1 MKPNDAFQTCCLFMA
16 CLFFSILAPNIKAQ
30 PQAIALHSFSKITN
44 FSQTNSD
51 GNGPV
56 GNLLLVGTNLYGTAV
71 TGGAYSQG
79 TLFALSTN
87 GSGFTNL
94 HNFGNP
100 GTTDGQE
107 PNCALIQLGNKL
119 FGTLSQGGVTDSGG
133 IFSINLDGS
142 GYNNFYTFSAIAQD
156 PTISFANTNKDG
168 AFPWAGLVAA
178 GNTLYGVTVL
188 GGKYGNGTIFSIR
201 TNGTGFTNLHDFAIT
216 PYPSGT
222 NNEGAATYGAL
233 IISGN
238 MLYGAASHGGT
249 NGDGAGTVFAMST
262 NGTGFMNLHNFT
274 IDVDGNLPL
283 GSLLLA
289 GNALYGTTSFG
300 GPTASGTIF
309 KVNTDG
315 TDFAILH
322 QFTANPYIPGTNT
335 DGAAPHSTLIL
346 SGDTL
351 VGTSLNGG
359 YNDTGTIFTI
369 KTNGNDFA
377 AIYQFSSL
385 DNNGET
391 NFDGAYPSAGVIL
404 AGNTLYGTSK
414 NGGYGGR
421 GTVFA
426 LALPITP
433 SLGITE
439 TDTNILI
446 SWPTAAVGYD
456 LESCTDLSAANWT
469 SVTTGLTVVDT
480 NFVFASPASESA
492 FFRLRR

>member
-1 MKPNDAFQTCCLFMA
+1 
-16 CLFFSILAPNIKAQ
+16 
-30 PQAIALHSFSKITN
+30 
-44 FSQTNSD
+44 
-51 GNGPV
+51 
-56 GNLLLVGTNLYGTAV
+56 
-71 TGGAYSQG
+71 
-79 TLFALSTN
+79 
-87 GSGFTNL
+87 
-94 HNFGNP
+94 
-100 GTTDGQE
+100 
-107 PNCALIQLGNKL
+107 
-119 FGTLSQGGVTDSGG
+119 
-133 IFSINLDGS
+133 
-142 GYNNFYTFSAIAQD
+142 
-156 PTISFANTNKDG
+156 
-168 AFPWAGLVAA
+168 VAA

-249 NGDGAGTVFAMST
+249 NGNGAGTVFAMST
-262 NGTGFMNLHNFT
+262 NGTSFMNLHNFT
-274 IDVDGNLPL
+274 IAVDGSLPL

-335 DGAAPHSTLIL
+335 DGADPHSTLIL

-351 VGTSLNGG
+351 VGTSLSGG
-359 YNDTGTIFTI
+359 YNGTGTIFTI

-377 AIYQFSSL
+377 AIYQFTSL

-391 NFDGAYPSAGVIL
+391 NFDGAYPSDGVIMV
-404 AGNTLYGTSK
+404 GNTLYGTSK

-426 LALPITP
+426 LPLPMPP
-433 SLGITE
+433 SLEIAQ
-439 TDTNILI
+439 TDTNICV
-446 SWPTAAVGYD
+446 SWPTTAVGFD
-456 LESCTDLSAANWT
+456 LQSCTNLVAANWT
-469 SVTTGLTVVDT
+469 NITGSLGVVDT
-480 NFVFASPASESA
+480 NFVFTNLVSRSST